1 MPMTVPH
8 DDLISRRFFLRAW
21 ALPPKTEVTVG
32 TAAPDRHGAC
42 WQAEATYRTTAAGA
56 LDLWAQPALTGRF
69 RGVDPAGPVW
79 SLRPRPDHTPAFFEA
94 PEAGVTLTVRLSAG
108 ECVLEETTVRRLT
121 HSPDLRETPVREDG
135 LYGSLFSPAPGTD
148 LRGAC
153 LCLGG
158 SEGGLYSPVAALLAS
173 EGFLVLNLAYFGVPD
188 SGLPENLINLPLEYF
203 GQAAAWLRARPEV
216 AGRRVGVTGASKGAE
231 AALLVG
237 ATFPQDIGAVA
248 AFAPSWLVFEGI
260 DRAGTF
266 PPGPPMSSWSFR
278 GQPWPYLPYHTDWA
292 AFFAAGPQPMT
303 PVHRRAARQA
313 SAAQIAAA
321 TIPAERVAGPVLLVS
336 GGEDQVWHAA
346 ELAEVAQRRREA
358 AGRPSRH
365 LTHPH
370 AGHHLS
376 LPGLPTY
383 IHGLWTPGGEEQANA
398 HLQFQ
403 AWEAQL
409 KTLAAIW
416 A

>member
-1 MPMTVPH
+1 
-8 DDLISRRFFLRAW
+8 
-21 ALPPKTEVTVG
+21 
-32 TAAPDRHGAC
+32 
-42 WQAEATYRTTAAGA
+42 
-56 LDLWAQPALTGRF
+56 
-69 RGVDPAGPVW
+69 
-79 SLRPRPDHTPAFFEA
+79 
-94 PEAGVTLTVRLSAG
+94 
-108 ECVLEETTVRRLT
+108 
-121 HSPDLRETPVREDG
+121 
-135 LYGSLFSPAPGTD
+135 
-148 LRGAC
+148 
-153 LCLGG
+153 
-158 SEGGLYSPVAALLAS
+158 
-173 EGFLVLNLAYFGVPD
+173 
-188 SGLPENLINLPLEYF
+188 
-203 GQAAAWLRARPEV
+203 
-216 AGRRVGVTGASKGAE
+216 
-231 AALLVG
+231 
-237 ATFPQDIGAVA
+237 
-248 AFAPSWLVFEGI
+248 
-260 DRAGTF
+260 
-266 PPGPPMSSWSFR
+266 
-278 GQPWPYLPYHTDWA
+278 
-292 AFFAAGPQPMT
+292 MT

-346 ELAEVAQRRREA
+346 ELAEVAQQRREA

-383 IHGLWTPGGEEQANA
+383 IHGLWTLGGKEQANA